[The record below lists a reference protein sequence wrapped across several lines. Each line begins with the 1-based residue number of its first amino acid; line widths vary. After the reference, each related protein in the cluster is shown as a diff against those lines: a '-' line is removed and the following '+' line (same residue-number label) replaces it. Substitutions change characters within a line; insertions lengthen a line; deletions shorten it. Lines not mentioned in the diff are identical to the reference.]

1 MNMKIEDLKD
11 TEFNRRYG
19 NEIVKKTNSNPRNN
33 YRNLFKWIVTNDE
46 WITFTVTVTF
56 KNLRPIE
63 ASEGF
68 KKAARYEYEKRVL
81 TKIKKRLCR
90 LSSKW
95 NSVIP
100 IEYLFQYELDQGSL
114 LKSVSSRSKPHH
126 IHGIFPVPKSLAHR
140 IYDFQSKCL
149 DPRLS
154 KDIKSLQ
161 RVSTF
166 LIEPL
171 RSGESDAWLN
181 YTLKGKS
188 VQDFNSYWS

>member
-1 MNMKIEDLKD
+1 MSMKLEDLKD

-19 NEIVKKTNSNPRNN
+19 LEIVSKSNSSPSNY
-33 YRNLFKWIVTNDE
+33 YRNLLNWMVSNDE
-46 WITFTVTVTF
+46 WIKFTVTVTF
-56 KNLRPIE
+56 KNLEPIE
-63 ASEGF
+63 ASEGY
-68 KKAARYEYEKRVL
+68 KKAATYEYEKRVL

-100 IEYLFQYELDQGSL
+100 IEYFIQYEYDQGSFFKPL
-114 LKSVSSRSKPHH
+114 SSRNNPHH
-126 IHGIFPVPKSLAHR
+126 IHGVFPVLKSLAHR
-140 IYDFQSKCL
+140 IYDFENSHLDQRLNKDLQSL
-149 DPRLS
+149 H
-154 KDIKSLQ
+154 

-181 YTLKGKS
+181 YILKGKS
-188 VQDFNSYWS
+188 VRDINSYWA

>member
-1 MNMKIEDLKD
+1 MSMKLEDLKD

-19 NEIVKKTNSNPRNN
+19 FEIVSKSNSSPSNY
-33 YRNLFKWIVTNDE
+33 YRNLLNWMVSNDD

-56 KNLRPIE
+56 KNLEPIE
-63 ASEGF
+63 ASEGY
-68 KKAARYEYEKRVL
+68 KKAAFYEYEKRVL

-100 IEYLFQYELDQGSL
+100 IEYFIQYEYDQGSFFKPL
-114 LKSVSSRSKPHH
+114 SSRNNPHH
-126 IHGIFPVPKSLAHR
+126 IHGVFPVLKSLAHR
-140 IYDFQSKCL
+140 IYDFENSHLDQRLNKDLQSL
-149 DPRLS
+149 H
-154 KDIKSLQ
+154 

-181 YTLKGKS
+181 YILKGKS
-188 VQDFNSYWS
+188 MRDINSYWA

>member
-1 MNMKIEDLKD
+1 MSMKLEDLKD

-19 NEIVKKTNSNPRNN
+19 LEIVSKTNSSCGNY
-33 YRNLFKWIVTNDE
+33 YRNLLNWIVSNDD

-56 KNLRPIE
+56 KNLELIE
-63 ASEGF
+63 ASDGY
-68 KKAARYEYEKRVL
+68 KKAAIYEYEKRVL

-100 IEYLFQYELDQGSL
+100 IEYFIQYEYDQGSFFKPL
-114 LKSVSSRSKPHH
+114 SSRNNPHH
-126 IHGIFPVPKSLAHR
+126 IHGVFPVPKSLAHR
-140 IYDFQSKCL
+140 IYDFENTHLDKRLNKDLQSL
-149 DPRLS
+149 H
-154 KDIKSLQ
+154 

-181 YTLKGKS
+181 YILKGKS
-188 VQDFNSYWS
+188 TRDINSYWA